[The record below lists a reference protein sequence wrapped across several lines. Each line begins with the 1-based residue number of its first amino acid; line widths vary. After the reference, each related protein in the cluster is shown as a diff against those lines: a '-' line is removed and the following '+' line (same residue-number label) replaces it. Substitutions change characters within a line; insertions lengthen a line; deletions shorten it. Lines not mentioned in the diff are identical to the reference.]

1 MIVDFSLDGKVAI
14 VTGAAAGGIG
24 EAYATALTEAGAAV
38 VCADINE
45 AGAKEV
51 ADSLDGKAI
60 AVGVD
65 ITDDGSVQAMVQ
77 RAVDELGGVD
87 ILVNNAAL
95 MAQLASG
102 GMSTLG
108 FPPTCGTRPSR

>member
-1 MIVDFSLDGKVAI
+1 M
-14 VTGAAAGGIG
+14 
-24 EAYATALTEAGAAV
+24 
-38 VCADINE
+38 CADINE

-51 ADSLDGKAI
+51 ADSLGGKAI

-65 ITDDGSVQAMVQ
+65 ITDDDSVKAMVQ

-108 FPPTCGTRPSR
+108 FPPDMWNQAFAVNVTGAWNVARARSRR